1 MLEDA
6 PSRSRVF
13 SEFSGSELGR
23 ELPSQSSFEG
33 SHSGNLLERSNEA
46 HDRDRM
52 MSQTSASSLKSGDSD
67 VMDKLRKKFQ
77 AYGLGGNQ
85 SSKELSFTD
94 RRSTLRDRNSMNKG
108 SLSKGMRVSLT
119 DDSSASNS
127 LIRGGSSVR
136 SGKSFVMNSETK
148 MTTSLRTYLKLSQ
161 SMGPIFVLNAKKRQ
175 NIFEAIKIY
184 HRNENIAQLSVT
196 CLELLA
202 KKSDDKAVFLEI
214 MKNFGNLAALV
225 GTHLTNADFA
235 KNFLS
240 LVVCIIKK
248 NKTEISQLD
257 DPAYVETFRQIRSEH
272 PSNRDIQDLYMILT
286 DKLGL
291 QKIGIDSNFATPRGS
306 IHEKEEEG
314 GSALRSLRRRIQ
326 EKLALGLAD
335 SQSSFEDSSMLP
347 TVSPSPV
354 KGGLDRSSVN
364 ILGKTKSMDAQE
376 LDEWAADDLMDNMD
390 GDLVSWDSDG
400 EDSVNIRKAKGRH
413 SISRTYTARRLK
425 ELQMQNAQREQSVLA
440 HKEAL
445 SKLQNDYEKI
455 QNQHQA
461 DKTVYNSFLTSM
473 QEAEKKFKEEI
484 SKLKEKNELIKI
496 TETEVSKEAETLF
509 AERKAVQAEMDEKN
523 QQFENMKAMV
533 TQQMNEAKSHYVG
546 VRQRLEDAKAQLAKI
561 QDSLLETE
569 NKLTATQ
576 KEQEIKVEEYNNLQ
590 TTYQTKQR
598 AYEESRI
605 KAANLENR
613 YNTIRSDFSSK
624 IATNHQELAKGQ
636 SDIRLA
642 HQMHGTFKSQL
653 MKLKMERTGMLKRIQ
668 ALQSLN
674 MEGNRID
681 IEVKHLKK
689 ENADLKARLGD
700 LIKKD
705 VAGDKLRKY
714 QLMNA
719 KLKKEKAELVQ
730 MTEMLLNRTE
740 SQM

>member
-613 YNTIRSDFSSK
+613 YNTLRADFSSK

-653 MKLKMERTGMLKRIQ
+653 MKLKMERTAMLKNIQ
-668 ALQSLN
+668 ALQCLST
-674 MEGNRID
+674 EGNRID
-681 IEVKHLKK
+681 NELHHLKK
-689 ENADLKARLGD
+689 ENVDLKARLGD
-700 LIKKD
+700 LMKKD
-705 VAGDKLRKY
+705 ASGDKLRMY
-714 QLMNA
+714 QVMNE
-719 KLKKEKAELVQ
+719 KLKKEKAELMQ
-730 MTEMLLNRTE
+730 MTEMLLARTE
-740 SQM
+740 TQI

>member
-291 QKIGIDSNFATPRGS
+291 QKTGIDSNFATPRGS

-400 EDSVNIRKAKGRH
+400 EDSVNIRKAKGRQ

-546 VRQRLEDAKAQLAKI
+546 VRQRLEDAKGQLAKI

-613 YNTIRSDFSSK
+613 YNTLRADFSSK

-653 MKLKMERTGMLKRIQ
+653 MKLKMERTAMLKNIQ
-668 ALQSLN
+668 ALQCLST
-674 MEGNRID
+674 EGNRID
-681 IEVKHLKK
+681 NELHHLKK
-689 ENADLKARLGD
+689 ENVDLKARLGD
-700 LIKKD
+700 LMKKD
-705 VAGDKLRKY
+705 ASGDKLRMY
-714 QLMNA
+714 QVMNE
-719 KLKKEKAELVQ
+719 KLKKEKAELMQ
-730 MTEMLLNRTE
+730 MTEMLLARTE
-740 SQM
+740 TQI